1 MIRALDEV
9 ILNSPDQIN
18 RQQNQHQRAKA
29 AAPPNPVVTENKG
42 QVVNHNRTLPR
53 PRATAH
59 VKNTA
64 TIA

>member
-29 AAPPNPVVTENKG
+29 AAPPNPVVAENKG
-42 QVVNHNRTLPR
+42 
-53 PRATAH
+53 
-59 VKNTA
+59 
-64 TIA
+64 